1 MGAGGGGSATA
12 YDEKEVKRAFRRMTK
27 LYHPDAVTTKDST
40 EAERRQA
47 NDDFAR
53 INAAYQAIVNPE
65 AAEVPKV
72 CRFVVAWCGF
82 HFWSFLFLLLLL
94 SEYPM

>member
-1 MGAGGGGSATA
+1 M
-12 YDEKEVKRAFRRMTK
+12 KRAFRRMTK

-47 NDDFAR
+47 NDEFAR

-65 AAEVPKV
+65 AVEAPKV
-72 CRFVVAWCGF
+72 CGLVQCG
-82 HFWSFLFLLLLL
+82 
-94 SEYPM
+94 